1 MDYTSK
7 QTRLQR
13 ILGIVRESRQSI
25 LSFPVDP
32 DIYRELKKYLLRPAH
47 RGGR

>member
-32 DIYRELKKYLLRPAH
+32 HIYRELKKYLLRPA
-47 RGGR
+47 RQEAR